1 MQSNA
6 ASMIVSNSAMVLR
19 CSIQELLLFK
29 TDLFLVIIYK
39 QIHLKN
45 NKINLGTAKSLLTM
59 QFYFDNFLG
68 GIVSTF

>member
-1 MQSNA
+1 MLSNA
-6 ASMIVSNSAMVLR
+6 VSMIVSNSAMVLR

-29 TDLFLVIIYK
+29 TDLFLVIYK

-45 NKINLGTAKSLLTM
+45 NKIKLGTAKSLLTM
-59 QFYFDNFLG
+59 QFCFDNFLG